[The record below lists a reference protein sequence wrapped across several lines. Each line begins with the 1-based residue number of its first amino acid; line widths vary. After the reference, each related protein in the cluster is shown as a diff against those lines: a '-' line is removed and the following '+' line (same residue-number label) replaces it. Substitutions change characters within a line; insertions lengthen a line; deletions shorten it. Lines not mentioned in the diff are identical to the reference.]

1 MTDSVQTTDVDRPK
15 VEAFIARWQRSE
27 AAERANYALFLV
39 ELCDILGLPH
49 PDPTTGEAE
58 RDGYVFERA
67 VVFHN
72 QDGTTSNG
80 FIDLYRRGCFVLE
93 TKQGCA
99 AKQPTSLL
107 AAAGLR
113 SCARRRCAGARCPP
127 AWAAPMPRTP
137 RPRRRSP

>member
-1 MTDSVQTTDVDRPK
+1 M
-15 VEAFIARWQRSE
+15 
-27 AAERANYALFLV
+27 
-39 ELCDILGLPH
+39 CDILGLPH

-67 VVFHN
+67 VVFHS

-113 SCARRRCAGARCPP
+113 AGARRRGAGARGSP
-127 AWAAPMPRTP
+127 AWDAAMLGARGQAEQYAKALPERPARIIAVSRTP
-137 RPRRRSP
+137 NSRRMLAAVNWTV